1 MFTQNDTLRDF
12 HGITAWHK
20 AGYTGKG
27 MVAGLG
33 EDFIGD
39 GKSSHAYQTYEVL
52 KEVAPDCD
60 VAYVSTHGIVDEN
73 YMLEQTNLMR
83 QLNVCAW
90 SISQGM
96 MTPDNEPLSYAVEK
110 SRPYERV
117 KDFCTCF
124 CAVGNERENAVADLV
139 KVPYVYGV
147 GAIKLLYGEPTPEHF
162 SSHSAADLDFCVCD
176 RWHMS
181 SGDLSGTSFSS
192 PALEGMTALVQQF
205 FKEKT
210 GKALSSE
217 AMYRFLKDNTVDFW
231 YDGKD
236 SKTGWGYIVLPDP
249 ATIRVEDYIVT
260 NEEIEAKV
268 AAASTW
274 AQDAWRKAILK
285 GITDGTNPQ
294 GDITRE
300 QVVVMLDRLGVL
312 K

>member
-1 MFTQNDTLRDF
+1 MFTQNDALRDF

-33 EDFIGD
+33 EDFTTG
-39 GKSSHAYQTYEVL
+39 GTRTHAYQTYEVL

-60 VAYVSTHGIVDEN
+60 VAYIDTFGTYDEN

-83 QLNVCAW
+83 ELGVCVW
-90 SISQGM
+90 SISQGL
-96 MTPDNEPLSYAVEK
+96 NEPDATPINEYKAA
-110 SRPYERV
+110 PFERV
-117 KDFCTCF
+117 KDFCF
-124 CAVGNERENAVADLV
+124 CCCAIGNDSFNSIQNLAKA
-139 KVPYVYGV
+139 PFVYGV

-162 SSHSAADLDFCVCD
+162 SSESTEHLDFCACD
-176 RWHMS
+176 RWHVS

-192 PALEGMTALVQQF
+192 PALEGMTVLVQQF

-210 GKALSSE
+210 GKVLSSE

-236 SKTGWGYIVLPDP
+236 NKTGWGYIVLPDP

-260 NEEIEAKV
+260 DEETEAKV

-274 AQDAWRKAILK
+274 AQEAWRKAILK

-300 QVVVMLDRLGVL
+300 QVIVMLDRLGVL